1 MKKIYEIIIFSLGW
15 FSIVNQFVLIIQN
28 RQADITET
36 ILRFFSFFTILT
48 NILVALF
55 FTVKSFNLSKIS
67 FGLFYKSGIFTALTT
82 FILIVGLV
90 YQVLLRN
97 LWKPTGLQLV
107 VDELLHTIIPLCTFI
122 YWFFYAEQ
130 SDSKIQSVIIWLCYP
145 IIYIIFIFIR
155 GYFSNFYPYP
165 FLNISEIGFGNT
177 LINTTLILILTV
189 FIMSILALIGIKK
202 NNLKTT

>member
-1 MKKIYEIIIFSLGW
+1 MKKAYEIILFFLGW
-15 FSIVNQFVLIIQN
+15 FSIVTQFVLMIQN
-28 RQADITET
+28 RQADIPET

-55 FTVKSFNLSKIS
+55 FTVKSFNLAKRS
-67 FGLFYKSGIFTALTT
+67 FGLFYKSGIFTALTA

-90 YQVLLRN
+90 YQVVLRSI
-97 LWKPTGLQLV
+97 WEPTGLQLV

-130 SDSKIQSVIIWLCYP
+130 GDSKIQSVIIWLCYP
-145 IIYIIFIFIR
+145 IIYTIFIFIR
-155 GYFSNFYPYP
+155 GYFSSFYPYP

-177 LINTTLILILTV
+177 LINTTLILVSII
-189 FIMSILALIGIKK
+189 FIMSVLGLIGIKK